1 MARGQRGWLPAPRP
15 GGARGAEKGLRG
27 WGAARGAGEQLEE
40 LGNRCW
46 GSARGAGEALEE
58 PQDSARCSTGCA
70 VPARLLPAPRCRC
83 RAVCCRLAAGSVA
96 VQLAVKRGQRP
107 RELLRTFGRAETLRN
122 RHSVKL
128 PTEPFTRALI
138 WATRPLPRVL
148 LEAE

>member
-1 MARGQRGWLPAPRP
+1 MSSGLAPCPAAW
-15 GGARGAEKGLRG
+15 GSTGAENGLRG

-40 LGNRCW
+40 LGNGSRSW
-46 GSARGAGEALEE
+46 GTAAGDQLEG

-83 RAVCCRLAAGSVA
+83 RAVCCRLAAGSVG
-96 VQLAVKRGQRP
+96 VQLAAKRGQRP

-122 RHSVKL
+122 RHSVKV
-128 PTEPFTRALI
+128 PTEPFTRALV
-138 WATRPLPRVL
+138 WATQPLPRVL